1 MRSTRCSPHNEYLY
15 FVYLLDFC
23 IAQFECGGNCS
34 RDGKY
39 GATRTRECAY
49 PIPTMHGE
57 WSITISQ
64 PSPGSNTAQ
73 KSSETAGVLNNTGA
87 STDNTG
93 SRQRNLSVLGAPE
106 YQAISQHP
114 DAITAMVTH
123 PEAVWCLA
131 AQGQQGELKLMT
143 VRVEKGKAHHRFQ
156 HHTSQVVG
164 MGLSRDCGFCLVA
177 SRDKSLSALDLNTG
191 KFTVCNANKNVNVG
205 VFRALSTT
213 HRDGILY
220 GASFTDAGKIPIWSA
235 RGLQIEFV
243 TELLPVETRARPSAI
258 AFENTGN
265 DSHSGNYL
273 VLGHEDGSASRWDVR
288 NPKEPTHVAGFT
300 YGLVGFSCSSRMVS

>member
-143 VRVEKGKAHHRFQ
+143 VRVEKGKAYCANEWR
-156 HHTSQVVG
+156 
-164 MGLSRDCGFCLVA
+164 L
-177 SRDKSLSALDLNTG
+177 LNTCTDVSVHVTYQ
-191 KFTVCNANKNVNVG
+191 TVL
-205 VFRALSTT
+205 LSVQ
-213 HRDGILY
+213 IL
-220 GASFTDAGKIPIWSA
+220 ADT
-235 RGLQIEFV
+235 L
-243 TELLPVETRARPSAI
+243 TNSAI
-258 AFENTGN
+258 TTIWT
-265 DSHSGNYL
+265 
-273 VLGHEDGSASRWDVR
+273 LGVDRSNSRFFRCKPVC
-288 NPKEPTHVAGFT
+288 KHG
-300 YGLVGFSCSSRMVS
+300 